1 MLDCELSLR
10 ILKIEI
16 MKGIICK
23 YMNIEQVVIK
33 ENIKS
38 SFAQAD
44 GRCL

>member
-10 ILKIEI
+10 ILNID

-44 GRCL
+44 GKCL